1 MMFAHTLV
9 WKNDHTGYEV
19 KPTKGR
25 MVRDRNVQSE
35 RLGLYLHPDFHD
47 FSFSTIK
54 DEIKEVIKGLQ
65 NQQKKSAEDSAEE
78 SQEEV
83 NYVAD
88 KIGFLKGLMGIMDAY
103 CAAENPRENAKKDFS
118 QLLTC
123 QAPPVYKHYIGKLAE
138 SCFDQEAFNKT
149 TLLQYNLESTCFSKI
164 MTNDNLIRFY
174 SDDKCFSDNFN
185 QILGKPMC
193 LVIRSI
199 ITRFLGKDHI
209 QSK

>member
-9 WKNDHTGYEV
+9 WKSDHTGYEV
-19 KPTKGR
+19 IPTKGR
-25 MVRDRNVQSE
+25 IVRDRNVQSE
-35 RLGLYLHPDFHD
+35 RLGVYLHPDFHD

-54 DEIKEVIKGLQ
+54 DEIKEVITGLQ
-65 NQQKKSAEDSAEE
+65 KSAEE

-123 QAPPVYKHYIGKLAE
+123 QAPPVYKNYIGKLAE
-138 SCFDQEAFNKT
+138 SCFDQEAFNKD
-149 TLLQYNLESTCFSKI
+149 TLFKYELQSTCFSKI
-164 MTNDNLIRFY
+164 MTNDNLIQFY
-174 SDDKCFSDNFN
+174 SDDKCFSDGFN
-185 QILGKPMC
+185 QALGKPMC

>member
-1 MMFAHTLV
+1 MMFGHTLV
-9 WKNDHTGYEV
+9 WKKDHTGYEV
-19 KPTKGR
+19 IPTKGKI
-25 MVRDRNVQSE
+25 VRDRNVQSE

-54 DEIKEVIKGLQ
+54 GDIEEVISGL
-65 NQQKKSAEDSAEE
+65 QKKSAE

-103 CAAENPRENAKKDFS
+103 CAAENPRENAKKDLS

-123 QAPPVYKHYIGKLAE
+123 QAPAVYKNYIGKLAS
-138 SCFDQEAFNKT
+138 SCFDQDAFNKDT
-149 TLLQYNLESTCFSKI
+149 RFKYELQSTCYTKI
-164 MTNDNLIRFY
+164 MTNDNLIQFY
-174 SDDKCFSDNFN
+174 SDEECFSDSF
-185 QILGKPMC
+185 IKSLGKPMC